1 MSELQAALLA
11 IGFGV
16 VLAVYVFGWWKQRQ
30 YRRRFGEAFGQGQ
43 DDALYGVDQPAI
55 ESAAELINVD
65 ALDAELTETIKL
77 PEVEPVDLPSATEP
91 CVLLDARCDFIIELH
106 LAEPG
111 AAAMLDG
118 LWQRKFD
125 FHKPLHVCGLTVR
138 AGEWERVVAETQ
150 TLYSQFRIAL
160 QLLDRGGVISAAKLG
175 EFRDLVLGIAK
186 HINAD
191 TQFSDMQ
198 EAYREAQVFDAF
210 CAEVDQMVGVNLLPP
225 GNRQLSGGKIAKAA
239 ALNGMKLESDGA
251 FHLYDAAGHSLMTL
265 TNQDGSPFLHHA
277 LPHMAS
283 SGLTLMLDVP
293 RVENPAAT
301 FDRMVQLAHTLAR
314 DLQVN
319 LVDDHRV
326 SLTDAGLA
334 LIRAKI
340 VDVENRM
347 RENQLTPG
355 SAQARRIFS

>member
-11 IGFGV
+11 IGLGV

-30 YRRRFGEAFGQGQ
+30 YKRRFAEAFGQGQ
-43 DDALYGVDQPAI
+43 DDALYGVDQPPI
-55 ESAAELINVD
+55 EAQLVNVD
-65 ALDAELTETIKL
+65 ALDAELTETVDVPQTRPL
-77 PEVEPVDLPSATEP
+77 DLPLAVEP

-111 AAAMLDG
+111 SAAMLDG

-125 FHKPLHVCGLTVR
+125 FHKPLYVCGLMVR
-138 AGEWERVVAETQ
+138 TDQWERVVAETQ

-160 QLLDRGGVISAAKLG
+160 QLLDRGGVISAAKVG
-175 EFRDLVLGIAK
+175 DFRDLVLGIAK

-191 TQFSDMQ
+191 TQIPDMQ
-198 EAYREAQVFDAF
+198 EAYREAQAFDAF

-225 GNRQLSGGKIAKAA
+225 GNRQLGGAKIAEAV

-251 FHLYDAAGHSLMTL
+251 FHLFDTAGHSLMTL
-265 TNQDGSPFLHHA
+265 TNQDGSPFQHHTLSHIA
-277 LPHMAS
+277 A

-301 FDRMVQLAHTLAR
+301 FDQMVQVAHTLAR

-340 VDVENRM
+340 AKVEIRM
-347 RENQLTPG
+347 SENQLLAG
-355 SAQARRIFS
+355 SALARRIFS

>member
-11 IGFGV
+11 IGLGV
-16 VLAVYVFGWWKQRQ
+16 VLAVYLFGWWKQRQ
-30 YRRRFGEAFGQGQ
+30 YRRRFGEAFGEEQ
-43 DDALYGVDQPAI
+43 DDALYGVDQMPI
-55 ESAAELINVD
+55 ESADELINVD
-65 ALDAELTETIKL
+65 ALDDALAESA
-77 PEVEPVDLPSATEP
+77 PEVELPVSTEP

-111 AAAMLDG
+111 SAALLDG

-125 FHKPLHVCGLTVR
+125 FHKPLYVCGLTVR
-138 AGEWERVVAETQ
+138 TGQWERVVAETQ
-150 TLYSQFRIAL
+150 TLYAQFRIAL

-175 EFRDLVLGIAK
+175 DFRDLVLGIAK

-191 TQFSDMQ
+191 TQLPEMQ
-198 EAYREAQVFDAF
+198 EAYREAQTFDAF

-225 GNRQLSGGKIAKAA
+225 GNRQLNGGKIAETV
-239 ALNGMKLESDGA
+239 ALYGMKLESDGA
-251 FHLYDAAGHSLMTL
+251 FHLFDAAGHSLMTL
-265 TNQDGSPFLHHA
+265 ANQDGSPFQHHA
-277 LPHMAS
+277 LSQIAS
-283 SGLTLMLDVP
+283 GGLTLMLDVP

-301 FDRMVQLAHTLAR
+301 FDRMVQLAHALAR

-334 LIRAKI
+334 LIRARI
-340 VDVENRM
+340 AEVETRM
-347 RENQLTPG
+347 RENQLEPG